1 MRQSQT
7 ALSLSNH
14 RSSTMYE
21 LQISTYP
28 DGVARKL
35 GQDVV
40 VQRLNLLNKFDDC
53 TIEELQDGDKY
64 FVPTQ
69 ELPQRQAEDILNY
82 IEENQID
89 IMHVLGG
96 NEELRFS
103 NPDVVEIELRSH
115 KTELIETLCTSSVR
129 DAINYLM
136 DMSEEEI

>member
-1 MRQSQT
+1 MGT
-7 ALSLSNH
+7 H
-14 RSSTMYE
+14 RSSIMYE

-53 TIEELQDGDKY
+53 TIEELQDGDQY
-64 FVPTQ
+64 FVPTH

-89 IMHVLGG
+89 IVHVPIEVSCDL
-96 NEELRFS
+96 L
-103 NPDVVEIELRSH
+103 PDDPKFEIELYSH
-115 KTELIETLCTSSVR
+115 GTELAETLCTDSVR

>member
-14 RSSTMYE
+14 RIRIMYE

-69 ELPQRQAEDILNY
+69 ELPQRSAEDILDY
-82 IEENQID
+82 IERNQID
-89 IMHVLGG
+89 IMHMISSD
-96 NEELRFS
+96 EI
-103 NPDVVEIELRSH
+103 EIELHSH
-115 KTELIETLCTSSVR
+115 KTQLVETLCTSSVR

-136 DMSEEEI
+136 DMSEEEL

>member
-1 MRQSQT
+1 
-7 ALSLSNH
+7 
-14 RSSTMYE
+14 MYE

-53 TIEELQDGDKY
+53 TIEELQDGDQY
-64 FVPTQ
+64 FVPTH
-69 ELPQRQAEDILNY
+69 ELPQRSAEDILNY

-89 IMHVLGG
+89 IMHMISSD
-96 NEELRFS
+96 ET
-103 NPDVVEIELRSH
+103 EIELHSH
-115 KTELIETLCTSSVR
+115 KTELVETLWTDSVR

>member
-1 MRQSQT
+1 
-7 ALSLSNH
+7 
-14 RSSTMYE
+14 MYE

-28 DGVARKL
+28 DGVAQKL

-69 ELPQRQAEDILNY
+69 ELPQRKAEDILNY

-89 IMHVLGG
+89 IVHVPTGA
-96 NEELRFS
+96 R
-103 NPDVVEIELRSH
+103 PDEDAPKFEIELHSH
-115 KTELIETLCTSSVR
+115 KTELVDTLWTDSVR

>member
-1 MRQSQT
+1 M
-7 ALSLSNH
+7 H
-14 RSSTMYE
+14 E

-53 TIEELQDGDKY
+53 AIEELQDGDQY
-64 FVPTQ
+64 FVPMQ
-69 ELPQRQAEDILNY
+69 ELPQRSGEDILNY

-89 IMHVLGG
+89 IVHVPTGAIAD
-96 NEELRFS
+96 EAPKF
-103 NPDVVEIELRSH
+103 EIELYSH
-115 KTELIETLCTSSVR
+115 GTELAETLCTDSVR

>member
-7 ALSLSNH
+7 VLSLSNH

-64 FVPTQ
+64 FVPTH
-69 ELPQRQAEDILNY
+69 ELPQRSAEDILNY
-82 IEENQID
+82 IEENKID
-89 IMHVLGG
+89 IVHVPTEVSCDL
-96 NEELRFS
+96 L
-103 NPDVVEIELRSH
+103 PDDPKFEIELYSH
-115 KTELIETLCTSSVR
+115 GTELAETLCTDSVR

>member
-1 MRQSQT
+1 
-7 ALSLSNH
+7 
-14 RSSTMYE
+14 MYE

-28 DGVARKL
+28 DGVAQKL

-69 ELPQRQAEDILNY
+69 ELPQRSAEDILDY
-82 IEENQID
+82 VERNQID
-89 IMHVLGG
+89 IMHMISSD
-96 NEELRFS
+96 EI
-103 NPDVVEIELRSH
+103 EIELHSH
-115 KTELIETLCTSSVR
+115 KTQLVETLCTSSVR

-136 DMSEEEI
+136 DMSEEEL

>member
-1 MRQSQT
+1 
-7 ALSLSNH
+7 
-14 RSSTMYE
+14 MYE

-28 DGVARKL
+28 DGVAQKL

-64 FVPTQ
+64 FVPTH
-69 ELPQRQAEDILNY
+69 ELPQRSAEDILNY

-89 IMHVLGG
+89 IMHMISSD
-96 NEELRFS
+96 ET
-103 NPDVVEIELRSH
+103 EIELHSH
-115 KTELIETLCTSSVR
+115 KTQLVETLCTDSVR

>member
-1 MRQSQT
+1 M
-7 ALSLSNH
+7 H
-14 RSSTMYE
+14 E

-28 DGVARKL
+28 NGVARKL

-53 TIEELQDGDKY
+53 AIEELQDGDQY
-64 FVPTQ
+64 FVPMQ
-69 ELPQRQAEDILNY
+69 ELPQRSGEDILNY

-89 IMHVLGG
+89 IVHVPTGAIAD
-96 NEELRFS
+96 EAPKF
-103 NPDVVEIELRSH
+103 EIELYSH
-115 KTELIETLCTSSVR
+115 GNELAETLWTDSVR

>member
-1 MRQSQT
+1 M
-7 ALSLSNH
+7 H
-14 RSSTMYE
+14 E

-69 ELPQRQAEDILNY
+69 ELPQRKAEDILNY

-89 IMHVLGG
+89 IVHVPT
-96 NEELRFS
+96 EAIAYEAPKF
-103 NPDVVEIELRSH
+103 EIELYSH
-115 KTELIETLCTSSVR
+115 GTELAETLCTDSVR

>member
-1 MRQSQT
+1 
-7 ALSLSNH
+7 
-14 RSSTMYE
+14 MYE

-53 TIEELQDGDKY
+53 TIEELQDGDQY
-64 FVPTQ
+64 FVPTH
-69 ELPQRQAEDILNY
+69 ELPQRKAKDILNY
-82 IEENQID
+82 IEDNLID
-89 IMHVLGG
+89 IVHVPSGSLLEGAPK
-96 NEELRFS
+96 F
-103 NPDVVEIELRSH
+103 EIELRSH
-115 KTELIETLCTSSVR
+115 KTELIETLCTCSVR